1 MQDSQQFSHP
11 LKFAFMISN
20 CHPDPS
26 IFCTLSCPLSGSWI
40 MASRGLLNDPSG
52 VWSLRE
58 DHQNCKTLAPKKGPL
73 VCPLNH
79 LTLFPSQYSHVFLN
93 KINIWLIHTVGA
105 ALSSGQKR
113 HYQNTG
119 ERGAFTRCSVCT
131 SPIRRDLEFVTVT
144 EFELHI
150 LNKTSNIDL
159 KPQSQSLYFDSLLI
173 QIKSLQITSQ
183 HPETM
188 PGTCPLEIC
197 WPKDHLIMK

>member
-1 MQDSQQFSHP
+1 MSPQWVLNHG
-11 LKFAFMISN
+11 IS
-20 CHPDPS
+20 
-26 IFCTLSCPLSGSWI
+26 
-40 MASRGLLNDPSG
+40 
-52 VWSLRE
+52 WSPKRPFGCLISERRPPKL
-58 DHQNCKTLAPKKGPL
+58 QNFGTQEGPL

-105 ALSSGQKR
+105 ALSSGQKH
-113 HYQNTG
+113 HYQNTS

-131 SPIRRDLEFVTVT
+131 SPIRRDLDFVAEL

-150 LNKTSNIDL
+150 LNKTSNVDL
-159 KPQSQSLYFDSLLI
+159 KPQSQSLYFNSLLI
-173 QIKSLQITSQ
+173 QIRSLQITSQ
-183 HPETM
+183 HPEPM